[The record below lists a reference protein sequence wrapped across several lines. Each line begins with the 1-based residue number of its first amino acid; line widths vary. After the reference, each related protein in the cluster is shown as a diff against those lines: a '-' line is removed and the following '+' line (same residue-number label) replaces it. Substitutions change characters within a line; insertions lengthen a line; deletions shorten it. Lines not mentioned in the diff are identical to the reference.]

1 MSKALRTFSSMRNK
15 LIALAVLLTVS
26 TTLLT
31 AQLGTYYGVK
41 GGLGINNQQWTGRVN
56 NQLLF
61 TPNIDFM
68 AETYDPGSWSSLY
81 SQIGYH
87 QRGSGLGGFGFQ
99 RFATYRFHNI
109 SVEVGGKRKA
119 TDGEKWDSYY
129 MLGLRA
135 EYTVSNNLQEE
146 GQASLFNLA
155 LSEFVRKFNY
165 GVTIGGGFD
174 YDLGNDRIVFFEV
187 AFSPDLS
194 SQYDQPFQLTFPN
207 PNTASPLEDISIA
220 PQMVRNY
227 SLELRVGYKWLH

>member
-1 MSKALRTFSSMRNK
+1 MRNK

-41 GGLGINNQQWTGRVN
+41 GGLGINNQQWSGRVN

-68 AETYDPGSWSSLY
+68 AETYDPGSLSSLY

-129 MLGLRA
+129 MLGLRG
-135 EYTVSNNLQEE
+135 EYTVASNLNEDAA
-146 GQASLFNLA
+146 ASLFNLV
-155 LSEFVRKFNY
+155 LSEYVRRFNY

-174 YDLGNDRIVFFEV
+174 YDLGNDRTLFFEV

-194 SQYDQPFQLTFPN
+194 AQYDQPINLVFPN
-207 PNTASPLEDISIA
+207 PNTASQQQDITINA
-220 PQMVRNY
+220 QQVRNF
-227 SLELRVGYKWLH
+227 SLEIRVGYKWLH